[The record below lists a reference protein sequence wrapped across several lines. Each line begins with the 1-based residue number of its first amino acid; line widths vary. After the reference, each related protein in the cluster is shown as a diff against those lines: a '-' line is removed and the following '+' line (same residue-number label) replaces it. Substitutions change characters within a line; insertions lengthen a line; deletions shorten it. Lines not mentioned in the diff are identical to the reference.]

1 MPLNS
6 KIIGVDLCS
15 IKPIPNVKT
24 FVEDITTQNCYAAI
38 KKELRNEEVVLLL
51 LQVDAVLHDG
61 APNVGQ
67 DWTHDAFTQVIVKYE
82 LEHIGIACTKNGNQN
97 TKERWDIFNE
107 GLSFM

>member
-1 MPLNS
+1 MCSSRRLVLQYFLIIRLQVAVSAMPLNS

-51 LQVDAVLHDG
+51 L
-61 APNVGQ
+61 
-67 DWTHDAFTQVIVKYE
+67 
-82 LEHIGIACTKNGNQN
+82 
-97 TKERWDIFNE
+97 
-107 GLSFM
+107 